1 MIAWNPCYEYRL
13 STADEVIAFVEFP
26 AGMLV
31 APHGSSE
38 NVCNPATLRPVLRK
52 LRNLMRL
59 KARIV
64 LLDCLL
70 VLGIIVH
77 WRPSSDF
84 GSTVSASG
92 RGSRGAGLFWPR
104 PSQSQGS
111 WGRQRLRK
119 LEAIGAWR
127 SDPCVDRIPGLGSAA
142 PDVRCHGGAVG
153 HPVRPESSCK
163 WAQLIARDE
172 ISHLPHHRLWRF
184 HVQLH

>member
-31 APHGSSE
+31 APHSSSE

-59 KARIV
+59 KTRIV

-77 WRPSSDF
+77 WRLVGLWIDCLRERH
-84 GSTVSASG
+84 GRHEALDYSG
-92 RGSRGAGLFWPR
+92 RGLRNLRDRGG
-104 PSQSQGS
+104 GS
-111 WGRQRLRK
+111 GLRK
-119 LEAIGAWR
+119 LEAIGAWG

-142 PDVRCHGGAVG
+142 PD
-153 HPVRPESSCK
+153 
-163 WAQLIARDE
+163 
-172 ISHLPHHRLWRF
+172 
-184 HVQLH
+184 